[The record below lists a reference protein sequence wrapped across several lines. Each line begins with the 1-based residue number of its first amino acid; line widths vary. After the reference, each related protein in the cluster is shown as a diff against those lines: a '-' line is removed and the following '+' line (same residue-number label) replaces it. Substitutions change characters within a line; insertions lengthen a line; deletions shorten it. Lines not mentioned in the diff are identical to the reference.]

1 MPNPVLISTEGKLLP
16 HRILC
21 VCVCVWGV
29 CVCVFVCVCVCV
41 YLSFALL
48 PCNLCF
54 SVEVIDGNENITSL
68 RKFLFY
74 SLIQI
79 IKSHL
84 RNVI

>member
-1 MPNPVLISTEGKLLP
+1 MLSSSFIKKKINVYVYMNSQVQEKGKWDISETFRWKSNLN
-16 HRILC
+16 
-21 VCVCVWGV
+21 
-29 CVCVFVCVCVCV
+29 
-41 YLSFALL
+41 ALH
-48 PCNLCF
+48 F